1 MSLRIVPLE
10 AHHRAAW
17 QALAEGYKAFY
28 RTPTTSLEYDQAWAR
43 ILAAQPVQGLGAER
57 DGQLAGIAHF
67 LYHGSTWTERV
78 CYLQDL
84 YTAESARGQGVA
96 RALIEAVAVR
106 ARADGVSRYYW
117 LTQENN
123 AVARA
128 LYDKVAQYNGFIR
141 YEMPLNAPR
150 A

>member
-1 MSLRIVPLE
+1 MRSPPPSCVRLWVCP
-10 AHHRAAW
+10 
-17 QALAEGYKAFY
+17 
-28 RTPTTSLEYDQAWAR
+28 EY
-43 ILAAQPVQGLGAER
+43 L
-57 DGQLAGIAHF
+57 
-67 LYHGSTWTERV
+67 
-78 CYLQDL
+78 
-84 YTAESARGQGVA
+84 QGVA
-96 RALIEAVAVR
+96 RALIEAIAMR